1 MIWGINASSFID
13 YPGEISFVI
22 FTGGCNF
29 LCPYCH
35 NGDLVKRE
43 TMVYNEEEV
52 IAMLKERQTFITAV
66 TITGGEPT
74 IHGNNLIA
82 LIKRIKELGFKIKL
96 DTNGS
101 NPNIL
106 EKIIDQ
112 NLVDYLAMDIKN
124 TFSKYNLTTGVNID
138 VSKIQKSINLI
149 ENSQI
154 DYMLRTTINKEMHTF
169 EDLEEIY
176 SYLKK
181 KDNFVIQSYRYSKE
195 QIKDIDYGSFLDTE
209 LKEIEDKLKVKV

>member
-1 MIWGINASSFID
+1 MIRGINASSFID
-13 YPGEISFVI
+13 YPGKISFVI

-169 EDLEEIY
+169 EDLEEIC